1 MALQVVAALE
11 RAGAAAVTI
20 HGRSSEQ
27 RYTKSADWGLI
38 ERTAEEYSVPIIGNG
53 DILTHYEVSAGGR
66 NEGDRASAAHC
77 PKTYPRGGITLAQ
90 RCTVVSCGTFRFAG
104 TLKDVFQVY

>member
-1 MALQVVAALE
+1 MVAALE

-38 ERTAEEYSVPIIGNG
+38 ERSAEDYSVPVIGNG
-53 DILTHYEVSAGGR
+53 DILTHYEVSKEWAS
-66 NEGDRASAAHC
+66 RATIFCTDLKPFSPWSRIC
-77 PKTYPRGGITLAQ
+77 PTPVHLVSWVWIPLRWYPK
-90 RCTVVSCGTFRFAG
+90 VTFEDP
-104 TLKDVFQVY
+104 LVL

>member
-1 MALQVVAALE
+1 MVAALE

-38 ERTAEEYSVPIIGNG
+38 ERTAEGFSLPVIGNG
-53 DILTHYEVSAGGR
+53 DILTIYEASDGPPFSATWNFKWHGVTILLKPFGQMVPVTCL
-66 NEGDRASAAHC
+66 EC
-77 PKTYPRGGITLAQ
+77 
-90 RCTVVSCGTFRFAG
+90 FA
-104 TLKDVFQVY
+104 KRSESRESSRPS

>member
-1 MALQVVAALE
+1 MVAALQ

-38 ERTAEEYSVPIIGNG
+38 ARTAEDFSVPVIGNG
-53 DILTHYEVSAGGR
+53 DILTHYEVMTGG
-66 NEGDRASAAHC
+66 G
-77 PKTYPRGGITLAQ
+77 
-90 RCTVVSCGTFRFAG
+90 V
-104 TLKDVFQVY
+104 